1 MVSVHI
7 DHDLLVAVLIIPMLT
22 YLATY
27 TASCEINFWFYSITI
42 DVLQRILQVWFV
54 RAKSTQE
61 AREGAGKRGTGEGGE
76 SRRHV
81 R

>member
-27 TASCEINFWFYSITI
+27 TASCEINFCVLFNN

-61 AREGAGKRGTGEGGE
+61 AREGAGKRGTGDGGE
-76 SRRHV
+76 SRRYV